1 MMLLNT
7 IINNLSNKLVTYLA
21 NLPDICMGILF
32 YYVAQHLPVP
42 GFYINNAA
50 FFFFKLAICKSI
62 YQTIFETL
70 LIKYMTWAS
79 NL

>member
-21 NLPDICMGILF
+21 NLPDISMGILF
-32 YYVAQHLPVP
+32 YYVAQHLPVS

-50 FFFFKLAICKSI
+50 FFFF
-62 YQTIFETL
+62 
-70 LIKYMTWAS
+70 
-79 NL
+79 